1 MVCAIGPGRV
11 TRVAAVGPECSIELL
26 PRRGGAWDSRWT
38 SGSRCVVQA
47 QVGQSHQAQ
56 ATRQTRAAAG
66 VAAAVGVMYE
76 HINPVRVPGVLAKAF
91 S

>member
-1 MVCAIGPGRV
+1 M
-11 TRVAAVGPECSIELL
+11 GPECSIEL
-26 PRRGGAWDSRWT
+26 PPSRGVLGILGGQWE
-38 SGSRCVVQA
+38 RCVVQA
-47 QVGQSHQAQ
+47 QLGQSRQAQ

-66 VAAAVGVMYE
+66 VAAAVEVMYE